1 MKKLLL
7 SVVAAFCITASPAQ
21 SYEVLLAPVDS
32 CCERGNRAMEA
43 KRYAEA
49 EREYRK
55 MFRLCDRLPGSIQTR
70 LNLAYVY
77 YDMACAQSRLNKRKA
92 AVATLAT
99 CVEQG
104 YIEQG
109 YGNYSWMIED
119 PDLDNIRSEKGYAEI
134 VEKAREQG
142 DFMWI
147 LRQAG
152 PYDSSAPTDSL
163 PRFRYADP
171 NDRDLVR
178 VREYFNLDSIA
189 GSGDELSKIRNLMH
203 WVHNAVRHDGSS
215 RNPTSRNAIDL
226 IEVCRKENR
235 GINCR
240 MMAQVLNECYL
251 AMGFKSR
258 FVTCMPRKMVNDCH
272 VINVVY
278 SATLDKWVW
287 VDPTFDAYVVD
298 ENGVMLSIQEVRE
311 RMRDGR
317 PYFLNE
323 DANWNNESP
332 QTQKHY
338 LDTYMAKNL
347 YYLVCSD
354 RSEFDTETWCE
365 GKHPIYYVALIPE
378 GYDCDREYHFMTTN
392 DKWFW
397 ASPYAE

>member
-1 MKKLLL
+1 M
-7 SVVAAFCITASPAQ
+7 SFCFSGVAAESDWNADSVQVYFSRSVTPVVQKNWKDHKLILKTYRQFLKTCESVPD
-21 SYEVLLAPVDS
+21 SVLKQCSWCFIDTYYNMA
-32 CCERGNRAMEA
+32 CCESMM
-43 KRYAEA
+43 KR
-49 EREYRK
+49 K
-55 MFRLCDRLPGSIQTR
+55 
-70 LNLAYVY
+70 
-77 YDMACAQSRLNKRKA
+77 KA
-92 AVATLAT
+92 AVDAFEKAI
-99 CVEQG
+99 QYG
-104 YIEQG
+104 YYDYAHAQK
-109 YGNYSWMIED
+109 D
-119 PDLDNIRSEKGYAEI
+119 TDLDNVRDDKRFQ
-134 VEKAREQG
+134 KAMERLREVG
-142 DFMWI
+142 DFGYI
-147 LRQAG
+147 LRKSPG
-152 PYDSSAPTDSL
+152 YDDAASIDSL
-163 PRFRYADP
+163 PAFTYMDP

-178 VREYFNLDSIA
+178 VRRYFNLDSIA

>member
-32 CCERGNRAMEA
+32 CSVRADRAMES
-43 KRYAEA
+43 KKYAEA

-55 MFRLCDRLPGSIQTR
+55 MFRLCDRLPDSIQTR

-152 PYDSSAPTDSL
+152 PYDPSAPTDSL

-203 WVHNAVRHDGSS
+203 WVHNAVRHDGGSY
-215 RNPTSRNAIDL
+215 NPDSRNAIDL

>member
-1 MKKLLL
+1 MR
-7 SVVAAFCITASPAQ
+7 VFIVIAS
-21 SYEVLLAPVDS
+21 
-32 CCERGNRAMEA
+32 
-43 KRYAEA
+43 
-49 EREYRK
+49 
-55 MFRLCDRLPGSIQTR
+55 
-70 LNLAYVY
+70 
-77 YDMACAQSRLNKRKA
+77 
-92 AVATLAT
+92 
-99 CVEQG
+99 
-104 YIEQG
+104 
-109 YGNYSWMIED
+109 
-119 PDLDNIRSEKGYAEI
+119 
-134 VEKAREQG
+134 
-142 DFMWI
+142 
-147 LRQAG
+147 
-152 PYDSSAPTDSL
+152 
-163 PRFRYADP
+163 
-171 NDRDLVR
+171 
-178 VREYFNLDSIA
+178 
-189 GSGDELSKIRNLMH
+189 
-203 WVHNAVRHDGSS
+203 
-215 RNPTSRNAIDL
+215 
-226 IEVCRKENR
+226 
-235 GINCR
+235 
-240 MMAQVLNECYL
+240 
-251 AMGFKSR
+251 
-258 FVTCMPRKMVNDCH
+258 CMPRKMVNDCH

>member
-32 CCERGNRAMEA
+32 CSVRGDRAMEA
-43 KRYAEA
+43 KKYAEA

-55 MFRLCDRLPGSIQTR
+55 MFRLCDRLPDSIQTR

-392 DKWFW
+392 DEWFW

>member
-32 CCERGNRAMEA
+32 CSVRGDRAMEA
-43 KRYAEA
+43 KKYAEA

-55 MFRLCDRLPGSIQTR
+55 MFRLCDRLPDSIQTR

>member
-21 SYEVLLAPVDS
+21 SYEALLAPVDS
-32 CCERGNRAMEA
+32 CSVRADRAMEA
-43 KRYAEA
+43 KKYAEA

-55 MFRLCDRLPGSIQTR
+55 MFRLCDRLPDSIQTR

-354 RSEFDTETWCE
+354 RSEFDTETWYE
-365 GKHPIYYVALIPE
+365 GKHPVYYVALVPE

>member
-1 MKKLLL
+1 MKKFLWIAFL
-7 SVVAAFCITASPAQ
+7 SFCFSGVAAESDWNADSVQVYFSRSVTPVIQKNWKDHKLILKTYRQFLKTCESVPD
-21 SYEVLLAPVDS
+21 SVLKQCSWCFIDTYYNVA
-32 CCERGNRAMEA
+32 CCESLM
-43 KRYAEA
+43 KR
-49 EREYRK
+49 K
-55 MFRLCDRLPGSIQTR
+55 
-70 LNLAYVY
+70 
-77 YDMACAQSRLNKRKA
+77 KA
-92 AVATLAT
+92 AVDAFEKAI
-99 CVEQG
+99 QYG
-104 YIEQG
+104 YYDYAHAQK
-109 YGNYSWMIED
+109 D
-119 PDLDNIRSEKGYAEI
+119 TDLDNVRDDKRFQ
-134 VEKAREQG
+134 KAMERLREVG
-142 DFMWI
+142 DFGYI
-147 LRQAG
+147 LRKSPG
-152 PYDSSAPTDSL
+152 YDDAASTDSL
-163 PRFRYADP
+163 SAFTYMNP

-178 VREYFNLDSIA
+178 VRRYFNLDSIA